1 MHKGPVSCRGVLIFP
16 TQNKAFRPVSRFD
29 PVAQSLHFTQ
39 AQEANHAISSN
50 GGTLYRIVAKE
61 SLAPTITQFV
71 IEAPFIARKRKAGN
85 FVILRVVETGERIP
99 LTLVD
104 SDPRRGT
111 ITLIVQ
117 AIGKTTKL
125 LCSKEAGDVIVD
137 VVGPLGTPTPIENHG
152 AVACVGG
159 GVGTAE
165 LLPIARA
172 LQEAGNMIYTI
183 IGGRSKELVILEG
196 EMKECSTEVFITTD
210 DGSYKRKGLVTD
222 QLKDLLEGDYNIKAV
237 YAIGP
242 LPMMKAVANLT
253 KPYGVHTLVSLNAI
267 MVDGTGMC
275 GGCRVTVGGQ
285 MKFAC
290 VDGPEFDGH
299 LVDFDEMMTRNRT
312 YFDLERLADDRC
324 RLAPAI
330 QTLQEVSR

>member
-1 MHKGPVSCRGVLIFP
+1 MYP
-16 TQNKAFRPVSRFD
+16 
-29 PVAQSLHFTQ
+29 
-39 AQEANHAISSN
+39 
-50 GGTLYRIVAKE
+50 IVETAE
-61 SLAPTITQFV
+61 LAPTIKKFV
-71 IEAPFIARKRKAGN
+71 IRAPFIARKRKAGN
-85 FVILRVVETGERIP
+85 FVMVRVENHGERIP
-99 LTLVD
+99 LTLAA
-104 SDPRRGT
+104 SDPDQGT

-125 LCSKEAGDVIVD
+125 LSTKNAGDSILD

-152 AVACVGG
+152 LTVCIGG

-172 LQEAGNMIYTI
+172 LKDAGNTI
-183 IGGRSKELVILEG
+183 VSIVGARSKDLVILEDD
-196 EMKECSTEVFITTD
+196 MRACSDSLYITTD
-210 DGSYKRKGLVTD
+210 DGTYGRKGFVTD
-222 QLKDLLEGDYNIKAV
+222 QLQDLLNGPEKVQAV

-242 LPMMKAVANLT
+242 LPMMKAVCAVT
-253 KPYGVHTLVSLNAI
+253 RTSGTRTYVSLNTI

-299 LVDFDEMMTRNRT
+299 QVDFDELLMRNRT
-312 YFDLERLADDRC
+312 YVDMERIADERFHHC
-324 RLAPAI
+324 RL
-330 QTLQEVSR
+330 TGEVRPS